1 VRSALLLAAIATVTA
16 SSTAAETTIS
26 RPYVGLTYIAT
37 ESEMPRPVR
46 AHVLQIDLSAPGVH
60 VMLTPPRGDRE
71 TTRETTAAFVERM
84 HAQAGI
90 NAHFF
95 LPFPSPDPTAW
106 LIGLAASEGRVY
118 SVCESPEQ
126 SFALVANAPAIN
138 IDRRNHASVVHCA
151 VDPGAGRAIPRLI
164 EEDVEPWTM
173 LAGSAQIVTD
183 GAVTIPEYRDADH
196 PGAALTAG
204 SARNFANGNSWY
216 DVVTARSAIGISRD
230 GRTLTLFTVDAR
242 GGSTGMTVGE
252 VAQTLVD
259 QYDVWNALNIDG
271 GGSTSL
277 ALADPAT
284 GAVRLVN
291 TSSDNPTGRLVGSS
305 LIVFAQPRAKTLPS
319 ATEPPSASALFS
331 VRR

>member
-1 VRSALLLAAIATVTA
+1 MRALLLVCLIAILPTA
-16 SSTAAETTIS
+16 PTTQAQVS
-26 RPYVGLTYIAT
+26 RSQPYDGLTYV
-37 ESEMPRPVR
+37 EMVDASRASPIR
-46 AHVLQIDLSAPGVH
+46 AHVLQIDLSAPGVR
-60 VMLTPPRGDRE
+60 VMLTPPSGDRE

-95 LPFPSPDPTAW
+95 LPFPSPDATAW

-118 SVCESPEQ
+118 SACESPEQ

-138 IDRRNHASVVHCA
+138 IDRENRASVVHCA
-151 VDPGAGRAIPRLI
+151 RDAGGDRAIPRLI

-183 GAVTIPEYRDADH
+183 GVVTMPAYRDDGH
-196 PGAALTAG
+196 PDAALTPG
-204 SARNFANGNSWY
+204 SARNYATGNSWY

-242 GGSTGMTVGE
+242 GGSAGMTVGE
-252 VAQTLVD
+252 VAQSLID
-259 QYDVWNALNIDG
+259 QYGVWNALNLDG

-284 GAVRLVN
+284 GTVRLVN
-291 TSSDNPTGRLVGSS
+291 TSSDNPSGRAVGSS
-305 LIVFAQPRAKTLPS
+305 LIVFARPR
-319 ATEPPSASALFS
+319 
-331 VRR
+331 R